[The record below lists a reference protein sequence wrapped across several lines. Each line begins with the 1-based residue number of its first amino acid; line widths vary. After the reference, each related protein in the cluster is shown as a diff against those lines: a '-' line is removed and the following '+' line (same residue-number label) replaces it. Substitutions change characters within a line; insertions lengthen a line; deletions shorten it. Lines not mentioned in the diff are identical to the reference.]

1 MNRLLTIDLQYPS
14 PIGFVNFGQLLVCPT
29 KKMAFSWDSA
39 GCVGIRAV
47 NDMTAR
53 AVIAVLIFLLV
64 IWLTGFGVS
73 ILVPDS
79 QLF

>member
-39 GCVGIRAV
+39 GCVGVRAA
-47 NDMTAR
+47 NDMNAR
-53 AVIAVLIFLLV
+53 AVIAVLILLLV

-73 ILVPDS
+73 SLVPDS
-79 QLF
+79 

>member
-14 PIGFVNFGQLLVCPT
+14 PIGLVNLGQLLVCPT

-47 NDMTAR
+47 NDMNAR
-53 AVIAVLIFLLV
+53 VVIAAFVFLLV
-64 IWLTGFGVS
+64 IWLAGFGVS
-73 ILVPDS
+73 ILVSDTR
-79 QLF
+79 LF